1 MEIVRVRLVNSE
13 KRGCEEAPVEILKK
27 LREIGSKE
35 NGEEI
40 EVDKLNL
47 EEIHV
52 NLEDIEES
60 NYLIFENS
68 KEIFE
73 KNFKSFFIGGDGC
86 ISYSIA
92 RAFDKVQENCLL
104 IVFDAH
110 ADCLDCNDKFPDNR
124 QWVRSLIENGFS
136 PEKIILIGSRDLSS
150 DEKSFLKKN
159 KVTFIG
165 MDLLFEDIEGVCD
178 LIMER
183 ARNSGGFYISV
194 DIDVVES
201 GNAPGVND
209 ISPGGLSS
217 RELIY
222 FIKRLCLL
230 KNFKGAD
237 IVEINPLRDINNM
250 TVKLGAK
257 ILGEMI

>member
-1 MEIVRVRLVNSE
+1 
-13 KRGCEEAPVEILKK
+13 
-27 LREIGSKE
+27 
-35 NGEEI
+35 
-40 EVDKLNL
+40 
-47 EEIHV
+47 
-52 NLEDIEES
+52 
-60 NYLIFENS
+60 
-68 KEIFE
+68 
-73 KNFKSFFIGGDGC
+73 
-86 ISYSIA
+86 
-92 RAFDKVQENCLL
+92 
-104 IVFDAH
+104 
-110 ADCLDCNDKFPDNR
+110 
-124 QWVRSLIENGFS
+124 
-136 PEKIILIGSRDLSS
+136 
-150 DEKSFLKKN
+150 
-159 KVTFIG
+159 

-209 ISPGGLSS
+209 ISPGGLSP